1 MSLSVRQSLEIPRRV
16 EIVARTSTNRRG
28 GAKLGL
34 QSIGAPFGLEGHLGN
49 RVELQGAYVLEVGGK
64 SSFSKALDAME
75 NEKQTALLPGRREPS
90 TIRPVIGA
98 ETS

>member
-1 MSLSVRQSLEIPRRV
+1 M
-16 EIVARTSTNRRG
+16 ARTSTNRRG

-34 QSIGAPFGLEGHLGN
+34 QSIGVPFGLEEQLDN
-49 RVELQGAYVLEVGGK
+49 RVELQGAYVLEVGEK
-64 SSFSKALDAME
+64 SSFSKVLDAME
-75 NEKQTALLPGRREPS
+75 NEKQTALFPGHREPS